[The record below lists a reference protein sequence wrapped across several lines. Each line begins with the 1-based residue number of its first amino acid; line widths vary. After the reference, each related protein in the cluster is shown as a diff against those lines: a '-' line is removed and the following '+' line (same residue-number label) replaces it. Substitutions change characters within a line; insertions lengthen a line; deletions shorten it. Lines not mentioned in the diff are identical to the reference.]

1 MNRHFVCVLIDKE
14 VRPDLDHTYME
25 AIRMFD
31 QSPGWPLHAFCLPD
45 GRPFWGGTY
54 FPKEDLGNGIAP
66 WPQVIIRISEHYKNN
81 KNELIE
87 NAESVIAN
95 IIHSNDA
102 DCSSAISWE
111 NEFLFRAVQK
121 LLICTIMSLEDS
133 IGTKIPSPMK
143 LDFLLSISES
153 KSRVNANFPEN
164 IEMYK

>member
-1 MNRHFVCVLIDKE
+1 
-14 VRPDLDHTYME
+14 
-25 AIRMFD
+25 MFD

-95 IIHSNDA
+95 ILHSNDA
-102 DCSSAISWE
+102 QCSSVISWD

-121 LLICTIMSLEDS
+121 IIDLHDNEFGGFTSAP
-133 IGTKIPSPMK
+133 KFPSPMK

-153 KSRVNANFPEN
+153 QKVRVNTQISRSISKCINKTLSFLSTSAIFDHVGGGF
-164 IEMYK
+164 